1 MKALAQGLRMLHH
14 DVWLDEELSGGQAWW
29 DVILKRI
36 RDCDAILVILSPAA
50 LESQAC
56 EREREYGAA
65 LGKPLL
71 PVMIEQLSS
80 DLLSPE
86 LAALQFVDYTTTDQQ
101 AAFRLAGALSAF
113 SPAPPLPNPLPPPPP
128 VPLSYL
134 SDLSKKVQASTLT
147 LDEQLALTGRLRAA
161 LERQEHRNA
170 AVVLL
175 QRLQERHDLYY
186 AVAKELEQLQQVL
199 QSSGRRV
206 VQDTSSDSPESGVG
220 GTEDKRRAE
229 SSRTEQTAAEWKV
242 AVKQK
247 ESERRTL
254 TISRRDTNT
263 VSYICQSEGFGWW
276 ETLSVNGQTV
286 QETKKSDAFRDSLDF
301 TIVDGDETVNAHIL
315 IKRNWLGNI
324 KSFGLKIEEQLLY
337 SDTGP

>member
-1 MKALAQGLRMLHH
+1 VKALVQGLRMLHH
-14 DVWLDEELSGGQAWW
+14 EVWLDEELSGGQAWW

-36 RDCDAILVILSPAA
+36 RDCDAMLVVLSPAA
-50 LESQAC
+50 LDSQAC

-71 PVMIEQLSS
+71 PVMIEQLSP

-86 LAALQFVDYTTTDQQ
+86 LAALQFVDYTTTDQE
-101 AAFRLAGALSAF
+101 AAFRLAGAVSAL
-113 SPAPPLPNPLPPPPP
+113 SPAAPLPNPLPPPPP

-147 LDEQLALTGRLRAA
+147 LDEQLALAGRLRAA

-199 QSSGRRV
+199 QSSSHSIAQV
-206 VQDTSSDSPESGVG
+206 TPSDSPERGVER
-220 GTEDKRRAE
+220 TENKRRAE
-229 SSRTEQTAAEWKV
+229 SSEAEQAAAEWKV
-242 AVKQK
+242 AIKQK
-247 ESERRTL
+247 ESEHRTL
-254 TISRRDTNT
+254 TISRKSTNT
-263 VSYICQSEGFGWW
+263 VSYVCQSEGLGWY
-276 ETLSVNGQTV
+276 ETLSLNGQTV
-286 QETKKSDAFRDSLDF
+286 QQTKKSDAFRDFFDF
-301 TIVDGDETVNAHIL
+301 TIVDGDETINVRIL